1 MCTECLAL
9 YRGWLRYLTDQ
20 GPVTG
25 WVNYPPANGSD
36 RRIARDR
43 QCYQA
48 RIDDRVALVREQL
61 SRVARTCTQRHRLG
75 QLDLFEVA

>member
-36 RRIARDR
+36 R
-43 QCYQA
+43 
-48 RIDDRVALVREQL
+48 
-61 SRVARTCTQRHRLG
+61 LG